1 MLTENQAA
9 KYSNLKE
16 SINTEVYMFKVLTMT
31 NSVVREE
38 FSFIFQ
44 VRCPK
49 KNEKG
54 EATEENPY

>member
-16 SINTEVYMFKVLTMT
+16 TEVTEVYMFKVLTMS
-31 NSVVREE
+31 NEVVREE

-44 VRCPK
+44 VRRPSISDD
-49 KNEKG
+49 G
-54 EATEENPY
+54 TEEKRP